1 MKLAV
6 VRASSPIELSEA
18 WEVNMNLVSTLIWA
32 GAIILVIVLLLIV
45 LAKQYRKVGPNEV
58 LIIAGGR
65 KKTVTGPEGEKVKV
79 GYRYRLG
86 GGTFVLPFVETVYRL
101 PMDVITLNIKT
112 PEVLTHSGVPIL
124 AEATAQVKVDSSD
137 AAIRLAAE
145 QFLGLGK
152 DGIRDVSMNVVEGHM
167 REVIGTMTVEQIY
180 RGRQEFSAR
189 VNGAVR
195 PDLTRMGLVL
205 LSFALKDISDTQGY
219 LESLSKPQVVAA
231 KRDAVI
237 AEAETEK
244 EAIIK
249 SSQARKEGEVARLA
263 AEALIAKAQW
273 ENEAKKAE
281 SQVAVNQKKAQAD
294 FSYEIERYR
303 LSQQIKK
310 EEARML
316 AIEKE
321 EAIKIEELEIARREK
336 ELDSS
341 VLKPADA
348 RKYQIKA
355 EAEAE
360 EFRIQAE
367 ARGKAE
373 ALRLEGETEVELMRK
388 RGQAEAE
395 SMLKKAKACEEY
407 NEAAVLEMYMKIL
420 PDLARAVS
428 EPLSKV
434 DKIVLVGGG
443 DKSLGTTRVTA
454 QVAEVLA
461 QMPEVVK
468 SLTGVDLK
476 KYLQDK
482 VSPEAKKEK

>member
-1 MKLAV
+1 
-6 VRASSPIELSEA
+6 
-18 WEVNMNLVSTLIWA
+18 MNLVSSLILA
-32 GAIILVIVLLLIV
+32 GSIIFVIALLLIV

-65 KKTVTGPEGEKVKV
+65 KKTVIGPDGTKVKV

-112 PEVLTHSGVPIL
+112 PEVLTHSGVPIM

-137 AAIRLAAE
+137 SAIRLAAE

-152 DGIRDVSMNVVEGHM
+152 EGIHDVSMNVLEGHM

-189 VNGAVR
+189 VNEAVR
-195 PDLTRMGLVL
+195 PDLNRMGLVM
-205 LSFALKDISDTQGY
+205 LSFALKDISDAQGY

-237 AEAETEK
+237 AQAETEK
-244 EAIIK
+244 ESIIK

-273 ENEAKKAE
+273 ENEAKKSE

-294 FSYEIERYR
+294 FSYELERYR

-310 EEARML
+310 EEAKMK

-321 EAIKIEELEIARREK
+321 EAIKIEELEISRREK
-336 ELDSS
+336 ELESS
-341 VLKPADA
+341 VVKPADA
-348 RKYQIKA
+348 RKYQIKS

-360 EFRIQAE
+360 EYRIQAE
-367 ARGKAE
+367 AKGKAE
-373 ALRLEGETEVELMRK
+373 ALRMEGEAEAELIK
-388 RGQAEAE
+388 KKGLAEAE
-395 SMLKKAKACEEY
+395 SMLKKAQAWEKY
-407 NEAAVLEMYMKIL
+407 NQAAVLEMYLKTL
-420 PDLARAVS
+420 PELAKAVS

-434 DKIVLVGGG
+434 DKIVVIGGG
-443 DKSLGTTRVTA
+443 EKSLGTAKITA

-461 QMPEVVK
+461 QMPDVVK

-476 KYLQDK
+476 KYLQEKFSTED
-482 VSPEAKKEK
+482 KKEK